1 MRLWRRNSPYLSRVQ
16 KKLSAHAPRA
26 VSFSLLN
33 QQFNNRLLLVKSPEL
48 PAEFTCVSLL
58 SNVKL
63 KGSNVRISNIRL
75 THGIM
80 DLLTGSTDVVN
91 EATGSAD
98 VEIHIPNSG
107 SGESRRDRVEL
118 EESGNESS
126 AESGSGE
133 SGDQEYSGES
143 GSGGSGEEE
152 DH

>member
-1 MRLWRRNSPYLSRVQ
+1 MQ
-16 KKLSAHAPRA
+16 KKLSANAPRA
-26 VSFSLLN
+26 VSCSLLN
-33 QQFNNRLLLVKSPEL
+33 QQFNNRLLLAKSPEL
-48 PAEFTCVSLL
+48 PAEFTCASLL

-63 KGSNVRISNIRL
+63 KESNVRISNIRL

-107 SGESRRDRVEL
+107 YGESRRDRVEL

>member
-48 PAEFTCVSLL
+48 PPEFTCVSLL

-63 KGSNVRISNIRL
+63 KESNVRISNIRL

-91 EATGSAD
+91 EATGSGD

>member
-1 MRLWRRNSPYLSRVQ
+1 MRLLRRNSPYLSRVQ

-26 VSFSLLN
+26 VSFSLLS

-63 KGSNVRISNIRL
+63 KESNVRISNIRL

>member
-1 MRLWRRNSPYLSRVQ
+1 MSRLQ
-16 KKLSAHAPRA
+16 KKELSANVPRA
-26 VSFSLLN
+26 FSFALSNLL
-33 QQFNNRLLLVKSPEL
+33 FNNRLLLVKSPEL
-48 PAEFTCVSLL
+48 PADHEFTCVSLL
-58 SNVKL
+58 SNVKF
-63 KGSNVRISNIRL
+63 KENNVKISNIRL
-75 THGIM
+75 THGTM

-98 VEIHIPNSG
+98 IEIHISSSG

-126 AESGSGE
+126 AESGSGD